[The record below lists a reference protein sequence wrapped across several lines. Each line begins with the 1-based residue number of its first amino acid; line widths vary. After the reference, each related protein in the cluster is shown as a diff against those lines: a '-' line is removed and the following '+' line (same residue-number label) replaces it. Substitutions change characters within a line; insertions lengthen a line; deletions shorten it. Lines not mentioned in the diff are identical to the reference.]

1 MFVEEGETS
10 LVDPMRFGNCAT
22 HAPTTNISSRAL
34 AVRSILDFQRPASMA
49 PDWLFQDWPAA
60 AEELGPGFAGS
71 SRRWIV
77 IHQMAPR
84 IVANASWVFAE
95 MPKCHRFKAMR
106 FGA

>member
-60 AEELGPGFAGS
+60 AENLDRASPAHPDVGLS
-71 SRRWIV
+71 SIKWRLE
-77 IHQMAPR
+77 
-84 IVANASWVFAE
+84 S
-95 MPKCHRFKAMR
+95 
-106 FGA
+106 